1 MIREF
6 KDTDINEISKIWL
19 ATNLKAHNFISS
31 EYWQNHFEAVK
42 DMLLQAEIY
51 VYEKANRIQG
61 FVGLDNNYIAGIFV
75 CVEYQSNGIGKQLL
89 DYVKTIKPE
98 LSLYVYKK
106 NTRAVKFYQRE
117 DFRISAEN
125 IDEDTNEA
133 EYEMLWQKQSELFIG
148 E

>member
-19 ATNLKAHNFISS
+19 DTNLKAHNFISS
-31 EYWQNHFEAVK
+31 EYWLNHFEAVK

-89 DYVKTIKPE
+89 DYVKTIKR
-98 LSLYVYKK
+98 
-106 NTRAVKFYQRE
+106 NTVTKRLKASSPTR
-117 DFRISAEN
+117 
-125 IDEDTNEA
+125 
-133 EYEMLWQKQSELFIG
+133 
-148 E
+148 